1 MAYQRNLSEGCGYH
15 TFRAAFAAPSCVDWR
30 ARPGDLPSLPV
41 LTLTARD
48 AGPIEADSSFLLWG
62 RSPGGMCW
70 CRRAHLQSLWWSSA
84 PSVLQ
89 RMRPMRLGPA
99 SPFRTFC
106 RPMSMSW
113 WNGSRRTATRGWY
126 REPSFGLLG
135 GTGGK
140 GSAGGETRPWSQLPV
155 EHRCGSTRG
164 LGQDEPFGT
173 GLELYKTMV
182 QGFSA
187 HASRAVCRRDLSVHC
202 GATCCKECRADA
214 ELQNMPWGG
223 RCLKGRIMN
232 GERVLDST
240 ASGRESE
247 LW

>member
-1 MAYQRNLSEGCGYH
+1 MAYQRNLSEGYGYH
-15 TFRAAFAAPSCVDWR
+15 TFRTTLATPSYVDWR
-30 ARPGDLPSLPV
+30 ARLRDLPSLPV

-99 SPFRTFC
+99 SPFRQ
-106 RPMSMSW
+106 
-113 WNGSRRTATRGWY
+113 N
-126 REPSFGLLG
+126 
-135 GTGGK
+135 
-140 GSAGGETRPWSQLPV
+140 PWSQLPV

-187 HASRAVCRRDLSVHC
+187 HASRAVCRRDLTVHC
-202 GATCCKECRADA
+202 GATCCRECRADA

-223 RCLKGRIMN
+223 RCLKGRIMS

-240 ASGRESE
+240 TSGKESE
-247 LW
+247 PW